1 LGEVKELDWHAPRS
15 HLLLW
20 ATWES
25 DYSVFDGATGDTHL
39 LSELP
44 AEMLRQLSK
53 RPMSWP
59 QLSATL
65 AQLCEVEETRDWAGK
80 VADILKDLADLELVE
95 PVTP

>member
-1 LGEVKELDWHAPRS
+1 LGGVTEVDWGVPRS

-20 ATWES
+20 AAWES
-25 DYSVFDGATGDTHL
+25 DYSVFDGGTGETHL

-59 QLSATL
+59 RLSATL
-65 AQLCEVEETRDWAGK
+65 AQLCEVEETRDWARK
-80 VADILKDLADLELVE
+80 VADILRDLADLELVE
-95 PVTP
+95 PIAP